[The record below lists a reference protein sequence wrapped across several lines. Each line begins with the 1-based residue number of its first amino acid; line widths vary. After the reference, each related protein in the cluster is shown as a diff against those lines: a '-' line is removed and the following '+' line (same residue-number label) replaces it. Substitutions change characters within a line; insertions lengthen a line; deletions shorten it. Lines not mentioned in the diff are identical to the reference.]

1 MNQRD
6 FKNLSVNIVM
16 NLINSSLPE
25 KRAIKREQVC
35 VLSMNSILQNRK
47 AQLCLTTS
55 DDMLYET
62 TYNGDMDEVQ
72 VKAYRKTMQVL
83 YEAAPPAAEDVPT
96 FEPKEEP
103 KEQKDDDPVVD
114 EENLIL

>member
-16 NLINSSLPE
+16 NLINNSLPE

-47 AQLCLTTS
+47 ALLCLTTS

-103 KEQKDDDPVVD
+103 KEQNDDDPVVD